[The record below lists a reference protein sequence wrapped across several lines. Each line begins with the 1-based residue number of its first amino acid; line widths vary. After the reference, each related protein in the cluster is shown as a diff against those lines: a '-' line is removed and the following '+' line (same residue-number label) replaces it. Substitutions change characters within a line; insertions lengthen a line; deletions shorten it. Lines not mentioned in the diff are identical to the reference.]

1 MEKMT
6 ELPEDELARRTDVLK
21 KAISD
26 AFDPDKVQ
34 ADKNYQAT
42 VQYLTERFQKYTGI
56 RNREAWLVHEYDNSG
71 AGYGL
76 ILTHNGNGGFRL
88 LTYTD
93 SGYSPEWEIIH
104 HSSSGQVWRM
114 IECLQP
120 TNPNY
125 KYNS

>member
-1 MEKMT
+1 MN
-6 ELPEDELARRTDVLK
+6 ELPLSDEELARRTDVLK

-26 AFDPDKVQ
+26 AFDPDKIQ
-34 ADKNYQAT
+34 ADKDYQAT
-42 VQYLTERFQKYTGI
+42 VQYLNERFQKYNGK
-56 RNREAWLVHEYDNSG
+56 RNREAWLVHEYQNFG
-71 AGYGL
+71 ADYGL

-88 LTYTD
+88 LTHTD
-93 SGYSPEWEIIH
+93 SGYSPEWEIIPH
-104 HSSSGQVWRM
+104 ISSGQVWRM